1 MESNISNNV
10 LSPTELKSTLLHL
23 NICSQLD
30 DDIFEDYSELIH
42 LCDIAA
48 DNNFPLAS
56 YLVTALVVVYCLICV
71 LGLIGNSL
79 VIYVILR
86 ISNRHTVTNTYI
98 LNLALADNC
107 FVFSILANNYDMAS
121 MAFWSSDV

>member
-10 LSPTELKSTLLHL
+10 QSPTELKSTLLHL

-30 DDIFEDYSELIH
+30 DDIFENYSKLIH
-42 LCDIAA
+42 LCNIAA
-48 DNNFPLAS
+48 DDNCPLAS

-71 LGLIGNSL
+71 LGLIDNSL

-86 ISNRHTVTNTYI
+86 FSKKHTVANTYI
-98 LNLALADNC
+98 LNLA
-107 FVFSILANNYDMAS
+107 
-121 MAFWSSDV
+121 

>member
-1 MESNISNNV
+1 MEPNISNNV

-48 DNNFPLAS
+48 DNDFPLAS
-56 YLVTALVVVYCLICV
+56 YLVTALVVVYCFIFV

-79 VIYVILR
+79 VICVILI
-86 ISNRHTVTNTYI
+86 ISNMLTVTKTYI
-98 LNLALADNC
+98 LNLAVADK
-107 FVFSILANNYDMAS
+107 
-121 MAFWSSDV
+121 